1 MSKQEKEL
9 HLFMPIGDDEIQ
21 VESWDK
27 KLNKEI
33 LKLKEKEPD
42 AVYIIYDDD
51 APAFLR
57 AAVRMT
63 NFTVS
68 VHETGKK
75 EITEAQKKAR
85 SENGK
90 RALNNNNLRNQK
102 AGEKS

>member
-1 MSKQEKEL
+1 MEA
-9 HLFMPIGDDEIQ
+9 HLFYGIGDNEIQ
-21 VESWDK
+21 VDSFDK

-33 LKLKEKEPD
+33 LKLQKKKPD
-42 AVYIIYDDD
+42 AVYIIYDDE

-68 VHETGKK
+68 VHETNKK
-75 EITEAQKKAR
+75 ELTEAQRTAR

-90 RALNNNNLRNQK
+90 KHKDNLLNRK
-102 AGEKS
+102 GGEKID